1 MSPLAVHLKEARE
14 AKGLS
19 QLELAD
25 RAKTR
30 QGTISLLE
38 SGKTRRVD
46 LDLLERIAKALGVSP
61 AALIVVE
68 APPKAAGERR
78 RR

>member
-1 MSPLAVHLKEARE
+1 MSPLAIRLKEIRQ

-19 QLELAD
+19 QGALA
-25 RAKTR
+25 ALAETR

-38 SGKTRRVD
+38 QGKTRRID

-61 AALIVVE
+61 AALIVVT
-68 APPKAAGERR
+68 PPKVAGKRR
-78 RR
+78 K